1 MKTLPDYLQPG
12 LDILFVGINPGLSS
26 LAAGH
31 YFASPRNRFWPA
43 LNGSGLASEHLTAH
57 TDKRVLRHGIGLTD
71 LVKRPSRGVSA
82 LTASD
87 FRQSIAPFTD
97 KIARYGPAIVCFLG
111 VLGCRNYVKYALAER
126 PKVTLGLQCWRILG
140 SRVFLAPSP
149 SPANA
154 AYSLEDI
161 TGWFVSL
168 KQVSDK
174 LKKSRK
180 ES

>member
-26 LAAGH
+26 VKAGH

-43 LNGSGLASEHLTAH
+43 LNESGLVNEDLTAQ
-57 TDKRVLRHGIGLTD
+57 TDERVLRHGIGLTD
-71 LVKRPSRGVSA
+71 LVKRPSRGVSG

-87 FRQSIAPFTD
+87 FRRSVAPFTD
-97 KIARYGPAIVCFLG
+97 KIVRFGPAIVCFLG
-111 VLGCRNYVKYALAER
+111 VVACRNYARYARAER
-126 PKVTLGLQCWRILG
+126 TKVTLGLQCWRILE

-161 TGWFVSL
+161 TGWFIRL
-168 KQVSDK
+168 KRLSED
-174 LKKSRK
+174 LKKSGK